1 MSLFEE
7 EGQSEW
13 YDAFEEEGQSEWYD
27 VTVPYDVASSA
38 ALFAVTFT
46 EVIGKPMI
54 AFRIPEGC
62 TAGSIFRVHL
72 PRDAVESIVEANEK
86 HCAPMACTL
95 GLTMTLP
102 ENDDEV
108 DEENR
113 PVLRFRGTTNLCLD
127 TPTKGMPSSIPLAQ
141 PDDESPSQ
149 LTQSTVNLTFMRQRM
164 ERFRENREKGIIESP
179 ERDFEHFLVEEET
192 APPLNL
198 YLEDKTESDKEDDEL
213 LERIRHC
220 APSTDVDEF
229 LREVDQY
236 IAAPR
241 KLGQLSH
248 TSPPPY
254 PPIPPPIAQSPKTP
268 SPPPPIAQPPKTP
281 SPPPQRKRPA
291 IVRQDGAGTKRGK
304 ISPTRKSPQTSAAT
318 ARAAS
323 SRRSPRTAAS
333 SSAAEPSRRSPRT
346 STTVASSAATAQLP
360 STAAA
365 AAAASRSDADDAESG
380 KDGEEDRCC
389 LTCGKTPCEWLDYG
403 VLTLGALTAKFNCST
418 AIEHGYVVE
427 LATQKQVPNN
437 KVRFA
442 MYRMCTYEKYGFL
455 GKGNR
460 IKFPSCVE
468 GKVKEIFPDL
478 DGNYTNFSP
487 TGDNDSDGSNF

>member
-1 MSLFEE
+1 M
-7 EGQSEW
+7 
-13 YDAFEEEGQSEWYD
+13 
-27 VTVPYDVASSA
+27 
-38 ALFAVTFT
+38 
-46 EVIGKPMI
+46 
-54 AFRIPEGC
+54 
-62 TAGSIFRVHL
+62 
-72 PRDAVESIVEANEK
+72 
-86 HCAPMACTL
+86 
-95 GLTMTLP
+95 
-102 ENDDEV
+102 
-108 DEENR
+108 
-113 PVLRFRGTTNLCLD
+113 
-127 TPTKGMPSSIPLAQ
+127 
-141 PDDESPSQ
+141 
-149 LTQSTVNLTFMRQRM
+149 
-164 ERFRENREKGIIESP
+164 
-179 ERDFEHFLVEEET
+179 
-192 APPLNL
+192 
-198 YLEDKTESDKEDDEL
+198 
-213 LERIRHC
+213 
-220 APSTDVDEF
+220 
-229 LREVDQY
+229 
-236 IAAPR
+236 
-241 KLGQLSH
+241 
-248 TSPPPY
+248 
-254 PPIPPPIAQSPKTP
+254 
-268 SPPPPIAQPPKTP
+268 
-281 SPPPQRKRPA
+281 
-291 IVRQDGAGTKRGK
+291 
-304 ISPTRKSPQTSAAT
+304 
-318 ARAAS
+318 
-323 SRRSPRTAAS
+323 AAS